1 MTLYVNARVIPSAR
15 SAAVRGD
22 AVLVRGERV
31 AAVGEASRL
40 HPDLDPGEEVIDL
53 QGAVVLPG
61 FVDAHVHTGLFAR
74 GLFSADLRDCRSLEA
89 ALERLA
95 AHLRDRVESA
105 KADGNVAA
113 S

>member
-40 HPDLDPGEEVIDL
+40 HPDLDP
-53 QGAVVLPG
+53 AV
-61 FVDAHVHTGLFAR
+61 
-74 GLFSADLRDCRSLEA
+74 
-89 ALERLA
+89 
-95 AHLRDRVESA
+95 
-105 KADGNVAA
+105 
-113 S
+113 